1 MITTVEETDLTNADL
16 LAAANAGA
24 LEGGW
29 LRAKRQNAGR
39 GRLGREWQSAEG
51 NLYASTLV
59 RLRSG
64 DPCAS
69 ELGLLAAVALDDTV
83 RTFFP
88 FADGLLL
95 KWPNDLML
103 GGAKLCG
110 ILLERAGDAVV
121 IGFGVNI
128 TFAPEVP
135 GRETACLSDFGP
147 TPDAATFVE
156 VLAEI
161 FAHWLAQ
168 WRNFG
173 LAPVR
178 ARWLDRAHPIGTALT
193 ITGATPLTGLF
204 NGLEPDGALRLR
216 MADGTNHIIHAGDTM
231 FASGD

>member
-1 MITTVEETDLTNADL
+1 MITTVEETGSTNADL
-16 LAAANAGA
+16 LVAATVGV
-24 LEGGW
+24 LEGVW

-51 NLYASTLV
+51 NLYASTLI
-59 RLRSG
+59 RLRLS

-69 ELGLLAAVALDDTV
+69 GLGLLAAVALDDTV
-83 RTFFP
+83 RTLFP
-88 FADGLLL
+88 FADGLQL

-103 GGAKLCG
+103 GGAKLSG
-110 ILLERAGDAVV
+110 ILLERTGDAVV

-128 TFAPEVP
+128 AFAPEVP
-135 GRETACLSDFGP
+135 GRETACLSDIGP
-147 TPDAATFVE
+147 APEAATFLE
-156 VLAEI
+156 ALADI

-216 MADGTNHIIHAGDTM
+216 LAGGTDQIIHAGDII
-231 FASGD
+231 FASGE